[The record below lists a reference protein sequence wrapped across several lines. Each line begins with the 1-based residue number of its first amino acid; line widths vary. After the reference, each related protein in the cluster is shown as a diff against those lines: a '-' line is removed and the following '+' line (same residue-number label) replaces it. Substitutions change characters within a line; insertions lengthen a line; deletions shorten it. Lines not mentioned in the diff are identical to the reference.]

1 MSETDS
7 LKKIV
12 KGSSIV
18 FIGIFIS
25 KFLAYVYRLL
35 IARVGPEQ
43 YGLFSIALGLTGILV
58 TISVLGLNLGL
69 MRYIPF
75 FKGKEDNEKILLT
88 IRESLKLTAAI
99 SLFFSILV
107 FFLSEKISIGL
118 FNNHELIPI
127 LKIMSLSIFFGTL
140 TFMLYDLMIAFQKAK
155 YHVLIK
161 NFFENAIKIVLTFIL
176 IYIIGIGALG
186 AAYGYL
192 FSLIISLFVAIYMV
206 NKYVFRFIT
215 IKKIY
220 GGIKIRKE
228 LVSYSMPL
236 MFSDLSISIIVWTD
250 TLILGHFRSA
260 TEVGIYNAALPT
272 AHLMY
277 LIPYALMMLFLPV
290 LTETYSKGEKEVLNS
305 IYLRVTKWIF
315 FTNLM
320 LVSFFVLF
328 SRIIMKNLFGQ
339 EYISGNIVLIILS
352 LGLFLGY
359 LIEPTERMFMIFKKT
374 KTIFLITIS
383 VLVSSL
389 SLNFMLIPIYG
400 MIGAAIA
407 AAITQIL
414 IFLLYAVSG
423 YIITKINPFKFKYF
437 LNALILLSVLG
448 FIKYF
453 FSGNLLIM
461 LLMFMGY
468 ILLSILL
475 LAITNIIEKE
485 DILFIKLILKK
496 ISGN

>member
-1 MSETDS
+1 
-7 LKKIV
+7 
-12 KGSSIV
+12 
-18 FIGIFIS
+18 
-25 KFLAYVYRLL
+25 
-35 IARVGPEQ
+35 
-43 YGLFSIALGLTGILV
+43 
-58 TISVLGLNLGL
+58 
-69 MRYIPF
+69 
-75 FKGKEDNEKILLT
+75 
-88 IRESLKLTAAI
+88 
-99 SLFFSILV
+99 
-107 FFLSEKISIGL
+107 
-118 FNNHELIPI
+118 
-127 LKIMSLSIFFGTL
+127 
-140 TFMLYDLMIAFQKAK
+140 
-155 YHVLIK
+155 
-161 NFFENAIKIVLTFIL
+161 
-176 IYIIGIGALG
+176 
-186 AAYGYL
+186 
-192 FSLIISLFVAIYMV
+192 
-206 NKYVFRFIT
+206 
-215 IKKIY
+215 
-220 GGIKIRKE
+220 
-228 LVSYSMPL
+228 
-236 MFSDLSISIIVWTD
+236 
-250 TLILGHFRSA
+250 
-260 TEVGIYNAALPT
+260 
-272 AHLMY
+272 
-277 LIPYALMMLFLPV
+277 MMLLLPV

>member
-118 FNNHELIPI
+118 FNNHELIQI

>member
-18 FIGIFIS
+18 FISIFIS

-277 LIPYALMMLFLPV
+277 LIPYAKNQWAK
-290 LTETYSKGEKEVLNS
+290 TEAS
-305 IYLRVTKWIF
+305 IIPYTK
-315 FTNLM
+315 
-320 LVSFFVLF
+320 
-328 SRIIMKNLFGQ
+328 
-339 EYISGNIVLIILS
+339 
-352 LGLFLGY
+352 
-359 LIEPTERMFMIFKKT
+359 P
-374 KTIFLITIS
+374 
-383 VLVSSL
+383 
-389 SLNFMLIPIYG
+389 IP
-400 MIGAAIA
+400 
-407 AAITQIL
+407 
-414 IFLLYAVSG
+414 
-423 YIITKINPFKFKYF
+423 P
-437 LNALILLSVLG
+437 
-448 FIKYF
+448 
-453 FSGNLLIM
+453 
-461 LLMFMGY
+461 
-468 ILLSILL
+468 
-475 LAITNIIEKE
+475 
-485 DILFIKLILKK
+485 
-496 ISGN
+496 

>member
-118 FNNHELIPI
+118 FNNHELITI

>member
-290 LTETYSKGEKEVLNS
+290 LTESYSKGEKEVLNS

-359 LIEPTERMFMIFKKT
+359 LIEPTERMFMILKKT

>member
-176 IYIIGIGALG
+176 IYIMGIGALG

-359 LIEPTERMFMIFKKT
+359 LIEPTERMFMILKKT

>member
-290 LTETYSKGEKEVLNS
+290 LTESYSKGEKEVLNS